1 MNTIF
6 NQHYA
11 AFTIENDYRSPIFH
25 GQYKTSGNMG
35 SAGAFAADIVSRIQK
50 PTSSDAETADLADN
64 ETAYKNLGKT
74 ASKSQKNLDSLQAS
88 LENTINAIAARH
100 GAQAATQVMGIVY
113 QNVGNNVGEE
123 SLGQGFL
130 KAISFIDRNFG
141 INEGNRLMSE
151 LNNGLNKEMNSYFD
165 NGSEEVFFDAASP
178 SAALRTAKAFMQQTN
193 GVFDRMLEDSGSS
206 DLDLSVA
213 MTTEEMREMMLE
225 AQAKRMLAKGE
236 IPPAYLQEYLPNNMM
251 PGVTGTIV
259 NTSV

>member
-1 MNTIF
+1 
-6 NQHYA
+6 
-11 AFTIENDYRSPIFH
+11 
-25 GQYKTSGNMG
+25 MG